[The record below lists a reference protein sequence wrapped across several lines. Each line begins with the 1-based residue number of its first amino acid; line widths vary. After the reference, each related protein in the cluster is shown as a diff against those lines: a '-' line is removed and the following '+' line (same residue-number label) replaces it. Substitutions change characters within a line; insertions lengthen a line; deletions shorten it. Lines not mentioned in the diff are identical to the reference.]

1 MSKSHTPYKPKT
13 AVLETGGETLL
24 LDGRATL
31 AQLLK
36 EKKLYDLEGVSKI
49 TGLCVRY
56 LRRLCH
62 GERGR
67 RIAHVRL
74 LGRYYMTPA
83 QVAELLEPI
92 KGTKPA

>member
-1 MSKSHTPYKPKT
+1 MTTKSHTPYKPKAFEFEGIT
-13 AVLETGGETLL
+13 F
-24 LDGRATL
+24 DGRDTL

-36 EKKLYDLEGVSKI
+36 DKRIYDLNRVSRI

-67 RIAHVRL
+67 RIAHIRL